1 MVEFIQNSIFDGEL
15 MPFAAESSSA
25 NKLESGLSTQYNQ
38 WKQKNTPQT
47 RGAILKAM
55 QPVIDRTVSSYSD
68 HPYLRAHAKK
78 LALGALDTYDP
89 QKGKL
94 QTHVQTQ
101 LRGLQRLSAQQDQ
114 IISLPERVM
123 LDRRDLLNSEAEL
136 EDRLGRPPNMD
147 ELANHTGLTP
157 RRIGYIRGTAPA
169 TAVGGMVDA
178 DGSPVDVAS
187 KSLYDSDKLSLW
199 ERMVYDD
206 LSPRDKV
213 IYDYTL
219 GTHGTAKLP
228 ANELAAKL
236 GITAA
241 AISQRKAAIQNQ
253 LDQELLLGM
262 EQ

>member
-1 MVEFIQNSIFDGEL
+1 MAEYIHNSILDGEL
-15 MPFAAESSSA
+15 LPFAAESASGS
-25 NKLESGLSTQYNQ
+25 KLETGLSTQYNQ

-47 RGAILKAM
+47 RSAVLKAM
-55 QPVIDRTVSSYSD
+55 QPVIDRTVSSYGD
-68 HPYLRAHAKK
+68 HPYLRAHAKR

-94 QTHVQTQ
+94 QTHLQTQ

-123 LDRRDLLNSEAEL
+123 LDRRDLLNAETEL
-136 EDRLGRPPNMD
+136 EDKLGRVPSMD
-147 ELANHTGLTP
+147 EIANYTGLPP
-157 RRIGYIRGTAPA
+157 RRIGYIRGTVPA
-169 TAVGGMVDA
+169 TAVGSMQDA
-178 DGSPVDVAS
+178 DGVPVDVAA
-187 KSLYDSDKLSLW
+187 KSLYADNKLSLW

-219 GTHGTAKLP
+219 GTHGTKKIP

-236 GITAA
+236 GVTAA
-241 AISQRKAAIQNQ
+241 AISQRKAAIQDQ

>member
-1 MVEFIQNSIFDGEL
+1 MAEFIQNSIFDGEL

-25 NKLESGLSTQYNQ
+25 DKLESGLSTQYNQ
-38 WKQKNTPQT
+38 WKQKSNPQT
-47 RGAILKAM
+47 RSAMLKAM
-55 QPVIDRTVSSYSD
+55 QPVIDRSVASYGE
-68 HPYLRAHAKK
+68 HPYLKAHAKR
-78 LALGALDTYDP
+78 LALNALDTYDP

-94 QTHVQTQ
+94 QSHLQAQ
-101 LRGLQRLSAQQDQ
+101 LRGLQRLAVQQEQ

-123 LDRRDLLNSEAEL
+123 LDRRDLLNSETEL
-136 EDRLGRPPNMD
+136 EDMLGRAPNMD

-157 RRIGYIRGTAPA
+157 RRISYIRGTLPA
-169 TAVGGMVDA
+169 TATGGMVDEEGA
-178 DGSPVDVAS
+178 PTDVAT
-187 KSLYDSDKLSLW
+187 KSLYSGNNLSLW

-219 GTHGTAKLP
+219 GTHGTKRLP
-228 ANELAAKL
+228 ANELAIKL
-236 GITAA
+236 GVTPA
-241 AISQRKAAIQNQ
+241 AISQRKAAIQRQ